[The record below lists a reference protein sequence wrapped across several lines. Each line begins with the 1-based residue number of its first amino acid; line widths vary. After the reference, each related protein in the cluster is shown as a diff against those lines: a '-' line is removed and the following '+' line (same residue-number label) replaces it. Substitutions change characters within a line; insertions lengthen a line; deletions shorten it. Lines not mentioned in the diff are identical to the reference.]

1 MVPAIEA
8 KNLGNSITSE
18 VFVMN
23 KLGLMVS
30 LAAAVFTLQPVAHAG
45 AVANYGVSVSTYG
58 AYGNLH
64 DARNSGDNKQFIGC
78 AVYGTTQSVYTT
90 YVACSAGDA
99 AGHTFYCATY
109 GASYV
114 LVQAALAVSQ
124 SSAVIINS
132 DSQYHCTYIYVSNNS
147 TNL

>member
-1 MVPAIEA
+1 
-8 KNLGNSITSE
+8 
-18 VFVMN
+18 MN

-45 AVANYGVSVSTYG
+45 AVSDYGVTVSTYG

-64 DARNSGDNKQFIGC
+64 DARNSGDHKQFIGC

-99 AGHTFYCATY
+99 AGHT
-109 GASYV
+109 
-114 LVQAALAVSQ
+114 LQ
-124 SSAVIINS
+124 
-132 DSQYHCTYIYVSNNS
+132 H
-147 TNL
+147 